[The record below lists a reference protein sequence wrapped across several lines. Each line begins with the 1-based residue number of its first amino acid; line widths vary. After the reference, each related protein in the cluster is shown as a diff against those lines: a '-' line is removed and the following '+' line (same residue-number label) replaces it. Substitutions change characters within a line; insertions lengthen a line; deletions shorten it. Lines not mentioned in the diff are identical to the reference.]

1 MSKKK
6 KKNKLKRQLKKIKSK
21 SKSGQIKL
29 LKKIEKSGRNVVIE
43 PAGAVRMSGVLQE
56 FPKPLLLESVTDSEI
71 KDAVKFSMLVW
82 NASLVPSPKKEEVI
96 ETFIKQ
102 LSTPDNT
109 ESLKSYIDML
119 LKRKKE
125 KFPNINR
132 AIVDCQFSGSGKN
145 LRFDVAS
152 NL

>member
-1 MSKKK
+1 MSNKK
-6 KKNKLKRQLKKIKSK
+6 KKNKLKRQLKKIKPK

-29 LKKIEKSGRNVVIE
+29 LKKIEKSGRNVVSE
-43 PAGAVRMSGVLQE
+43 PTGAVRMSDVLQE
-56 FPKPLLLESVTDSEI
+56 FAKPLLIESVTDSEI
-71 KDAVKFSMLVW
+71 KDAVKFSILVW